1 VQKEAAPMNTRDVE
15 AFLAVVDA
23 GSIMGAAARL
33 HLTQPAVTRRVQGL
47 EEALGAQLLD
57 RVSKP
62 LKPTAAGRDAYE
74 LGRRV
79 LGAVQDLRDGLSEG
93 GEISGELRLG
103 VTPSQADDTL
113 TEPLDRLRKAYPKLT
128 LRITTAWSPALLE
141 QIPSNRID
149 AALVHLPEHAPVSPL
164 LGIEPISTHRMI
176 VTAAKSLGLR
186 GRRALADVADRP
198 WILSQDGCGYREVL
212 RQAVT
217 RLNAPFVAAVETYH
231 SELRMS
237 LVARGLG
244 LGVSTEAA
252 LNRSKYRDALD
263 VLDLRDFKPQTQIG
277 LAHRAACGRLA
288 GPLSVLAD
296 ALKSP
301 QKPQAAQLRTKP
313 RAG

>member
-1 VQKEAAPMNTRDVE
+1 MNTRDIE

-23 GSIMGAAARL
+23 GSIMGAAATL

-57 RVSKP
+57 RISKP
-62 LKPTAAGRDAYE
+62 LKPTSAGRDAYE

-79 LGAVQDLRDGLSEG
+79 LGAVQDLRDGFAEN
-93 GEISGELRLG
+93 GEVSGELRLG
-103 VTPSQADDTL
+103 VTPSQSDDTL
-113 TEPLDRLRKAYPKLT
+113 AEPLDRLRKAYPKLT

-149 AALVHLPEHAPVSPL
+149 AALVHLPEHAPASPL
-164 LGIEPISTHRMI
+164 LGIDPVSTQRMI

-186 GRRALADVADRP
+186 GRRSLADLAERP

-212 RQAVT
+212 RQALA
-217 RLNAPFVAAVETYH
+217 RANAPFVAAVETYN

-244 LGVSTEAA
+244 LGVSTETA
-252 LNRSKYRDALD
+252 LDRSKYRNQLD
-263 VLDLRDFKPQTQIG
+263 VLDLRDFKPQIHIG

-288 GPLSVLAD
+288 GPLGLLAG
-296 ALKSP
+296 ALKSA
-301 QKPQAAQLRTKP
+301 QKPASVVRLRTAA
-313 RAG
+313 RAS